1 MLRSEKSFF
10 VAGTLETVFNEY
22 LPRLIDY
29 LQKCLL
35 LSGHHSFLR
44 VKEALFFVYFCHLI
58 T

>member
-10 VAGTLETVFNEY
+10 VAGTLETVFSEY

-35 LSGHHSFLR
+35 LSGHHSFFR
-44 VKEALFFVYFCHLI
+44 VKEAIFLYISVI
-58 T
+58 